1 MTVTFMMTL
10 RFLGPGETKV
20 RWGVHY
26 RPFHTTLITELCTA
40 LQGLTQHSLQYFI
53 KVHIYTLIQDSI
65 QNATT
70 LHKVAELYAPLHE
83 NSAVHISRLHWIRE
97 VTMQAMAC
105 ARGQLNTCMI
115 NLPLWSV
122 LIALSIPHPCH
133 WVWCTACMQ
142 WCTFMVCA
150 QVQVGPDPG
159 WIGSMYD
166 CMILVLCNVFCAS
179 NSVHWL
185 L

>member
-10 RFLGPGETKV
+10 RFLGPGETMV

-105 ARGQLNTCMI
+105 ARGQLNTYMI

-133 WVWCTACMQ
+133 WVWCTAY
-142 WCTFMVCA
+142 W
-150 QVQVGPDPG
+150 
-159 WIGSMYD
+159 
-166 CMILVLCNVFCAS
+166 LVNGAHSWYVLKFR
-179 NSVHWL
+179 
-185 L
+185 